1 MAPREQADEDAIDH
15 VLLPD
20 DYLANFLANLV
31 ELRGREL

>member
-1 MAPREQADEDAIDH
+1 MASRKQADEDAVDH

-20 DYLANFLANLV
+20 DNFANFQANLV